1 VKKLIATVLLIPS
14 FSTLSFAQG
23 YIFGVKTPIEQRA
36 VNDEIKG
43 GQVEKDFISFY
54 LSPKETGKSSPFRAY
69 NDAEDRDSYV
79 VFGVRVPVNPGS

>member
-1 VKKLIATVLLIPS
+1 MKKLIATVLLILS

-43 GQVEKDFISFY
+43 GEVEKEFINFY
-54 LSPKETGKSSPFRAY
+54 LSPKETGKTSPFLAY
-69 NDAEDRDSYV
+69 HEPEYRDSYV